1 MAGNVDLSTGNIVFA
16 GDVIVY
22 GDVMDNMIIE
32 TLGNIYV
39 SGSVYNATLTATGS
53 IAIQGVAIG
62 SNIYSG
68 YFGVLYNRFYHA
80 GTMLQDMI
88 EKMMDNAA
96 MLMEEVHKKKMQ
108 VSYGQVLMLL
118 TESKYQQVWET
129 VKELLSVITSLQFYQ
144 KEKSLHNLKDYLEM
158 FLKPLSI
165 VNTISPSKL
174 GDFLRIL
181 RDAVMWV
188 ALSQESHVEIS
199 ISQCQGSTLKSNGDI
214 LVRKEGVIQSDLYS
228 TGSIVF
234 HSEDS
239 VCRGAK
245 LEAGKAI
252 SAQYVGGI
260 TGVNTT
266 LKAAEKVSI
275 KEMFGG
281 RICVGRYCV
290 DIFEPI
296 QDRLFD
302 VNEMK

>member
-96 MLMEEVHKKKMQ
+96 MLMEEVNKKKMQ

-144 KEKSLHNLKDYLEM
+144 KEK
-158 FLKPLSI
+158 
-165 VNTISPSKL
+165 
-174 GDFLRIL
+174 
-181 RDAVMWV
+181 
-188 ALSQESHVEIS
+188 
-199 ISQCQGSTLKSNGDI
+199 
-214 LVRKEGVIQSDLYS
+214 S